1 MNMQSDSFKISF
13 IIPVLNGEK
22 YISRCLENIFS
33 EMNDHDEI
41 IVVDNGST
49 DATLNIVNKLESV
62 KLVKQ
67 SNVSISTSRNS
78 GAKIAEGDFFAF
90 IDSDC
95 LVCDGWR
102 EAAIE
107 ILSSNPIIAGT
118 GSHYDLPENPT
129 WVERAWLSSRK
140 LSPSENTSVVGGNFI
155 IKKSA
160 FEAVNGFDE
169 KLITDEDTDIGIRL
183 RKAGFKVI
191 YAPQVRVIHLG
202 NAKTMRQFVK
212 KEYWH
217 ATSIVQK
224 MKWKDIDKPMFMTYA
239 FLALFVLS
247 VSLMPFAFAG
257 AVSPLPI
264 AGMIISI
271 PVITVIYRTYHFR
284 QYRYIFSLI
293 LLYFLFYI
301 VRSAKV
307 LRFVILDRFRT
318 N

>member
-1 MNMQSDSFKISF
+1 M
-13 IIPVLNGEK
+13 
-22 YISRCLENIFS
+22 
-33 EMNDHDEI
+33 
-41 IVVDNGST
+41 
-49 DATLNIVNKLESV
+49 
-62 KLVKQ
+62 
-67 SNVSISTSRNS
+67 
-78 GAKIAEGDFFAF
+78 
-90 IDSDC
+90 
-95 LVCDGWR
+95 
-102 EAAIE
+102 
-107 ILSSNPIIAGT
+107 
-118 GSHYDLPENPT
+118 
-129 WVERAWLSSRK
+129 
-140 LSPSENTSVVGGNFI
+140 VGGNFI

-202 NAKTMRQFVK
+202 NAKTIRQFVK

-239 FLALFVLS
+239 FLALFILS
-247 VSLMPFAFAG
+247 MSLLPFAFIG
-257 AVSPLPI
+257 AVSPI
-264 AGMIISI
+264 AIAAMIISI
-271 PVITVIYRTYHFR
+271 PAITVIYRTYHFK
-284 QYRYIFSLI
+284 QYRHIFSLI

-307 LRFVILDRFRT
+307 LRFVILDRFQI